1 MSDCNRK
8 GDEVVENKGVLN
20 SVYYSG
26 AKDLLN
32 GLNQVSGSFC
42 LAKWFNVSVHIPT
55 GRTHS
60 CYHPKTHKIPK
71 SELLITSDALHN
83 TKYKKEQRKLMLSGE
98 RPQECKFCWDIEDTG
113 NMSDRA
119 YRSFDVYSPSA
130 IEEALSYGFE
140 GNPYPK
146 YLEVNFNQACNFKCS
161 YCSPHLSTEWH
172 KEIKKYGGYEL
183 IGTSHNDISWM
194 EGTDW
199 EPNNSPDN
207 PYLLAF
213 WEWFPKTYSNLKTF
227 RMTGGEPLM
236 DRNTFE
242 IFDYVKSNPNK
253 NLHLSI
259 TSNCCPPKGQWNKFI
274 ESLKE
279 ITDIQAIEHFMLF
292 CSLDSWGVQ
301 AEYIR
306 NGLDFELLLK
316 NVKQFLKE
324 SSMHSLT
331 FIITANILS
340 IPNWLTYIKNIHA
353 LRQEMNTDRQLIWF
367 DTPMLTD
374 PSWMSMQLATQE
386 MLEPL
391 RESINYMQENME
403 TSTNRY
409 KGFKDYE
416 IDKVKRLYEWALLN
430 MHPEEDKKAKKNFY
444 LYFKE
449 HDRRRGTYLNDTFPE
464 LKQFI
469 KECRELLDEE

>member
-1 MSDCNRK
+1 VSDNRK
-8 GDEVVENKGVLN
+8 GDEVVASGSTLN

-26 AKDLLN
+26 AKDLLS
-32 GLNQVSGSFC
+32 GLNTISNSFC

-71 SELLITSDALHN
+71 KELLISSDALHN
-83 TKYKKEQRKLMLSGE
+83 TSYKKEQRKLMLEGE
-98 RPQECKFCWDIEDTG
+98 RPTECSFCWDIEDSG
-113 NMSDRA
+113 NISDRA
-119 YRSFDVYSPSA
+119 YRSFDVYSPEA
-130 IEEALSYGFE
+130 INEALAYGFE
-140 GNPYPK
+140 GNPPPK

-172 KEIKKYGGYEL
+172 KEIKKYGGYKL
-183 IGTSHNDISWM
+183 IGTDHNDISWM

-213 WEWFPKTYSNLKTF
+213 WEWFPKIYSNLKTF

-242 IFDYVKSNPNK
+242 IFDYVKKNPSSK
-253 NLHLSI
+253 LHLSI
-259 TSNCCPPKGQWNKFI
+259 TSNCCPPRGQWSKFI
-274 ESLKE
+274 TGLKE
-279 ITDIQAIEHFMLF
+279 ITDAQAIEHFMLF
-292 CSLDSWGVQ
+292 CSLDSWGEQ

-306 NGLDFELLLK
+306 NGLDFELMLK
-316 NVKQFLKE
+316 NVKQYLKE

-331 FIITANILS
+331 FIVTANILS
-340 IPNWLTYIKNIHA
+340 IPNWLTYIKNIHD

-374 PSWMSMQLATQE
+374 PKWMSMQLASEE

-391 RESINYMQENME
+391 RESIAYMQENIE
-403 TSTNRY
+403 TQSNRY

-416 IDKVKRLYEWALLN
+416 IDKVKRLYDWALIN
-430 MHPEEDKKAKKNFY
+430 MHPNEELNAKKNFY

-449 HDRRRGTYLNDTFPE
+449 HDRRRDTHLDSTFPE
-464 LKQFI
+464 LNRFI
-469 KECRELLDEE
+469 KECRELLHNEK